1 MDEVHPERNPRRQNI
16 NDDEA
21 PNVIGQR
28 IQNQISDR
36 EQDHVLESQEVMLER
51 DYPQSA
57 LQNMNQE
64 RERDNRDYGN
74 IGLRHLPLLVRPDRN
89 NRERER
95 RVEVEDL
102 PRLFI
107 PHSEN
112 SEISHSDDSHQA
124 RYDNKD
130 AYEVIANGQ

>member
-16 NDDEA
+16 NDEA

-64 RERDNRDYGN
+64 RERDIRDYGN

-102 PRLFI
+102 PQLFI
-107 PHSEN
+107 SHSEN